1 MDGYSANHIYL
12 GEWAQQLQH
21 MQKYEIPNM
30 KKKVGRMKAGLPELR
45 RKAGANFAQLH
56 DSVMSRCMHSTEKY
70 LPFVCDRRV

>member
-1 MDGYSANHIYL
+1 MDGYRANHVYL

-45 RKAGANFAQLH
+45 RKAGKNFAQTH
-56 DSVMSRCMHSTEKY
+56 DQAMPQGVCTTLENVHRS
-70 LPFVCDRRV
+70 VCDR

>member
-1 MDGYSANHIYL
+1 MDGYSAHHIYL

-45 RKAGANFAQLH
+45 RKAGTKSAQS
-56 DSVMSRCMHSTEKY
+56 DAPAMPRCMYNTVNH
-70 LPFVCDRRV
+70 LPFCL